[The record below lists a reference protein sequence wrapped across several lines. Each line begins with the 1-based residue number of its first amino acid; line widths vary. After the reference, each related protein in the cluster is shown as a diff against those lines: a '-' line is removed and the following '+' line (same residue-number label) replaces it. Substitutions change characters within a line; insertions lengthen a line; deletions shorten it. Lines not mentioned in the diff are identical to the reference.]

1 MAEALDRLLGS
12 GPPVWTRLGRGAQI
26 LVLAL
31 ALLAP
36 LVFFGTQWVSEGQYV
51 PLFNSLPP
59 EEGGAI
65 LAQLKASK
73 TPYKIGGAGDQ
84 ILVPADK
91 VSEARLR
98 LAMQGLPVGGGVG
111 FEVFDRPSLGVS
123 DFAQRLNYQRALQ
136 GELART
142 IGQLREISRAR
153 VHLVLPQPSLFTDR
167 DRPASASVFVKLA
180 PGAQLGKEQVKG
192 IVHLVA
198 SSVEGLSPERVTLV
212 DTAGRVLS
220 TGGDVATSPLSG
232 KRLEIKTALEESLE
246 RRVQTL
252 LDSAL
257 GAGQAIT
264 RVSAQVNFDQMER
277 TEEKFDPNAQVMRQ
291 KTRSTETTKGRS
303 STPGAPPPAP
313 PGGASAA
320 TDPAAAQAAAAL
332 ATANAATSQNDGN
345 RESESVTYEV
355 SRIVAKTLTSPG
367 EIRRLSVAVVVNAKA
382 AAPAA
387 DPKAPADQKAAPAPP
402 VARTPEEL
410 EKIRQVVMTAVG
422 FSEPRGDSVTVT
434 EMPFDTSALDRERAL
449 LDQAAPAPGPK
460 GLTLSMPII
469 AAAVGV
475 VVVVVALLVWL
486 SLRGRTRARARA
498 EVALSL
504 ERVPETVALAREAQA
519 AAGLPAAPGTAATA
533 NATSAALS
541 RAVAAAQGNRAPHP
555 IVPEDMLQLTRE
567 REDIR
572 EKAFQMASSE
582 PDATAQLLRA
592 WLVKKK
598 NPPVMTGASHA
609 S

>member
-1 MAEALDRLLGS
+1 VAEALDRLLGS
-12 GPPVWTRLGRGAQI
+12 GPPAWTRLGRGAQI
-26 LVLAL
+26 LVLAA

-36 LVFFGTQWVSEGQYV
+36 LLFFGTQWVSEGQYV
-51 PLFNSLPP
+51 PLFSSLPP

-73 TPYKIGGAGDQ
+73 TPYKIGGNGDQ

-142 IGQLREISRAR
+142 IGQLREVARAR

-180 PGAQLGKEQVKG
+180 PGAQLGKEQVRG

-220 TGGDVATSPLSG
+220 TGGDSATGPLSG
-232 KRLEIKTALEESLE
+232 KRLEVKTALEEGLE

-264 RVSAQVNFDQMER
+264 RVSAQVNFDQMEK
-277 TEEKFDPNAQVMRQ
+277 TEEKFDPQAQVVRQ

-303 STPGAPPPAP
+303 TTPSTTPPQQQQQ
-313 PGGASAA
+313 GTTV
-320 TDPAAAQAAAAL
+320 TDPAAVQAAAAMAQ
-332 ATANAATSQNDGN
+332 ATAATSTNDGN
-345 RESESVTYEV
+345 RESENVTYEV

-367 EIRRLSVAVVVNAKA
+367 EIRRLSVAVVVNAKP
-382 AAPAA
+382 APAA
-387 DPKAPADQKAAPAPP
+387 DPKADPKAAPAPP

-449 LDQAAPAPGPK
+449 LDQPAPAPGPK
-460 GLTLSMPII
+460 GLTLSMPMII
-469 AAAVGV
+469 GAASV
-475 VVVVVALLVWL
+475 VVVVIVLAVWL
-486 SLRGRTRARARA
+486 SLRGRTRARERA
-498 EVALSL
+498 AVALSL
-504 ERVPETVALAREAQA
+504 ERVPETTALPREAPV
-519 AAGLPAAPGTAATA
+519 AAGLPAAPAAAAAVPSGAPSTTALA
-533 NATSAALS
+533 
-541 RAVAAAQGNRAPHP
+541 RAMAAAQAARAPQP

-598 NPPVMTGASHA
+598 TPPQMTSHGA
-609 S
+609 